1 MRYAMPEREFTVEA
15 GTRDP
20 MSLPTPWKPK
30 SLSTD
35 DIQRVGRRSSSRNL
49 LEKDISPL
57 DLSTISIYSADVV
70 AKNDPILTY
79 LALSDEKE
87 YKKMIDSDTAIGG
100 AVEQRI
106 SGVLSAGSEIIPG
119 PSRSRD
125 AVEFSKFAI
134 SLLKM
139 IPKLGTFNRESLLT
153 IHHGWTPV
161 EKQWKFGVR
170 LTRPNQWGIVRMV
183 KRKPWNYYRT
193 LEGGYLVRKPS
204 ASSKAEVL
212 DSDAEQMRYCS
223 FTAGSTE
230 SPYGEAFLR
239 RVWLLFFLSK
249 KFERMSAQQMQR
261 SLGLIKVK
269 LSNTKA
275 GSTRSD
281 LDRDLERV
289 LTMLNSYNV
298 LWEIA
303 GTTLQF
309 VETKGITDNTTKLL
323 DYFNSQKRIA
333 IVGQNLSSEVRAGSF
348 AATQTHVD
356 EVLRSYVEADAR
368 EWQDWINDEIIRPAI
383 LLNFGEQD
391 MMDMPR
397 FRSKLFRPR
406 INLEATKAYFE
417 FGGNIDARRMA
428 ESDIPAALP
437 EDDSPQHLSLTSGSQ
452 SSSGPG
458 RPKKDNTKDGERN
471 RGRNRDTGT
480 NGNQPTRRD
489 RLDNRVDSEL
499 ELHMEI
505 PGDGG
510 SEIDEDDPH
519 SALSGHYRNILSKFQ
534 EANPDP
540 KAVIRR

>member
-1 MRYAMPEREFTVEA
+1 MSDNGFVVEQ

-20 MSLPTPWKPK
+20 MALPTPWKPK
-30 SLSTD
+30 SLSSD

-49 LEKDISPL
+49 LEKDISPF
-57 DLSTISIYSADVV
+57 DLSTISIYGADVV
-70 AKNDPILTY
+70 EKNDPILIY
-79 LALSDEKE
+79 LAHSDEKE

-106 SGVLSAGSEIIPG
+106 SGVLSAGSEVIPG

-125 AVEFSKFAI
+125 AVEFAKFAI

-139 IPKLGTFNRESLLT
+139 VPKLGTFNRESLLA
-153 IHHGWTPV
+153 IQHGWTPV
-161 EKQWKFGVR
+161 EKQWKFGVN
-170 LTRPNQWGIVRMV
+170 LTRPNQWGLARMV
-183 KRKPWNYYRT
+183 KRKPWNYFRT
-193 LEGGYLVRKPS
+193 LEGYLVRKPS
-204 ASSKAEVL
+204 TQSNGKAEVL
-212 DSDAEQMRYCS
+212 DSPAEQMRYCS

-269 LSNTKA
+269 LSNTKVGA
-275 GSTRSD
+275 TRTD
-281 LDRDLERV
+281 LDADLERV

-303 GTTLQF
+303 GATLEF

-383 LLNFGEQD
+383 ILNFGEQHE
-391 MMDMPR
+391 MDMPK
-397 FRSKLFRPR
+397 FRSKLFRNK
-406 INLEATKAYFE
+406 IDLEATKAYFD
-417 FGGNIDARRMA
+417 FGGKIDARKMA

-437 EDDSPQHLSLTSGSQ
+437 EDDSPQYLQKQNENSDIN
-452 SSSGPG
+452 GPG
-458 RPKKDNTKDGERN
+458 RPRKDNSDGERN
-471 RGRNRDTGT
+471 RGRNRNTGP
-480 NGNQPTRRD
+480 NGDQPTRRD
-489 RLDNRVDSEL
+489 RVDAELDYSIS
-499 ELHMEI
+499 MEI
-505 PGDGG
+505 PDDDG
-510 SEIDEDDPH
+510 EDVDEDDPH
-519 SALSGHYRNILSKFQ
+519 SILSAHYRHILSRF
-534 EANPDP
+534 ERTNPDP
-540 KAVIRR
+540 KVVTRR